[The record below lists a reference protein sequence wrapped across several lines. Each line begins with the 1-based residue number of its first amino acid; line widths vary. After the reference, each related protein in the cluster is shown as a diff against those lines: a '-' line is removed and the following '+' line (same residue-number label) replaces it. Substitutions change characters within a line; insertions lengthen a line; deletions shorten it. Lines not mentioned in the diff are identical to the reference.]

1 MRTPLILAVA
11 LVLATAPAAAQQKP
25 PAPPAAPQP
34 AVPSPYAGENL
45 LVKMPD
51 GYKVGFSTQKDSLT
65 LVQMVPQAES
75 VQGWTE
81 MVTVQIFAGMKADP
95 AAFKT
100 SVITSWGLSCAGASA
115 HPIAEKTENGYRALV
130 WMLTCPR
137 NAKSGK
143 PEWTWFKSIAGN
155 DSFYVVQKA
164 FRFEPSKEQVTR
176 WTTYLSDVMV
186 CDNRTKERRCK
197 K

>member
-1 MRTPLILAVA
+1 LADVFDGVALYRTDFLADGVDCRPRLRLARLDVSRDRLARGFVDRLALGLGFFFQPAGDVVVEVADQNVGHGGLPESDITMISSLPAPFQAPRWKRATLAPERLSRRRLMRTPLILAVA

-81 MVTVQIFAGMKADP
+81 MVTVQIF
-95 AAFKT
+95 
-100 SVITSWGLSCAGASA
+100 
-115 HPIAEKTENGYRALV
+115 
-130 WMLTCPR
+130 
-137 NAKSGK
+137 
-143 PEWTWFKSIAGN
+143 
-155 DSFYVVQKA
+155 
-164 FRFEPSKEQVTR
+164 
-176 WTTYLSDVMV
+176 
-186 CDNRTKERRCK
+186 
-197 K
+197 